1 MNCVVS
7 VDIDID
13 CNWKNI
19 VGSIVVCIDNL
30 TNSRSL
36 PLVFILAL
44 CIRIHVYTIHNLAA
58 IGRLQYFLKQHM
70 SILLYF
76 KKLGREV
83 GLIVL
88 QPGLDELLLGKE
100 L

>member
-1 MNCVVS
+1 MNV
-7 VDIDID
+7 
-13 CNWKNI
+13 
-19 VGSIVVCIDNL
+19 IDNL

-70 SILLYF
+70 SIFLNF
-76 KKLGREV
+76 RKFVREV
-83 GLIVL
+83 VL
-88 QPGLDELLLGKE
+88 KFCNLAWMS
-100 L
+100 

>member
-1 MNCVVS
+1 MLFQQILILTATGKISFAQLSHVS
-7 VDIDID
+7 II
-13 CNWKNI
+13 
-19 VGSIVVCIDNL
+19 L
-30 TNSRSL
+30 TNFRSL

-44 CIRIHVYTIHNLAA
+44 CIKIHVYTIHNLAA

-70 SILLYF
+70 SIFLFF

-83 GLIVL
+83 GLTVL

>member
-1 MNCVVS
+1 MLFQQILILTATGKISFAQLSHVS
-7 VDIDID
+7 II
-13 CNWKNI
+13 
-19 VGSIVVCIDNL
+19 L

-44 CIRIHVYTIHNLAA
+44 CIKIHVYTIHNLAA

-83 GLIVL
+83 GLTVL